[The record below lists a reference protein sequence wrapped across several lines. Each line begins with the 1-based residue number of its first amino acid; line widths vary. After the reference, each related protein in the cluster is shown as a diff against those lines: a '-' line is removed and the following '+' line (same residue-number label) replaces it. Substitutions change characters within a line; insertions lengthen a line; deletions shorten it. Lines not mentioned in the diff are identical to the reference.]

1 MNEVAAEIPGKWR
14 DIGLQLGLDHEVLN
28 GIATTSPG
36 DTNHCYSDVFTRWK
50 NQNLSSYPYTWLT
63 VVQALQSKAV
73 GEKKL
78 ADKIRNAFELS
89 SLPSL

>member
-28 GIATTSPG
+28 GIATTIPG

-50 NQNLSSYPYTWLT
+50 SQNSSSYPYTWLT
-63 VVQALQSKAV
+63 IVQAIQSKAV

-78 ADKIRNAFELS
+78 ADKIINELS